1 MVCERSSQR
10 PPRSLGGEDAVTVR
24 ETWWV
29 CGEQGF
35 GLALR
40 DDRCA
45 GGVGGGTQAGNKRL
59 GNVSGQMKLK

>member
-10 PPRSLGGEDAVTVR
+10 PPRSLGGEGAVTVR

-40 DDRCA
+40 DDRRA
-45 GGVGGGTQAGNKRL
+45 GRVGVGHKLET
-59 GNVSGQMKLK
+59 NVWEMLVDR